1 MKKKRIILIILGVIA
16 ILLVSIFMAV
26 TYGLSEGKNVV
37 ITGIDL
43 SNVED
48 GDYVGNYEH
57 GRWTN
62 TLTVRVRDHKII
74 GIGIDKNVLAAEITN
89 CSDEVF
95 RRVIEKQDTQID
107 AVSGATVTTK
117 SYLKAIENALRK

>member
-1 MKKKRIILIILGVIA
+1 MKKKRIILIILGVIV
-16 ILLVSIFMAV
+16 ILLVSIFIAV
-26 TYGLSEGKNVV
+26 TSGLSEGKNVV

-43 SNVED
+43 SNIED

-62 TLTVRVRDHKII
+62 TLTVHVKDHKII
-74 GIGIDKNVLAAEITN
+74 GIDIDKNVFASKITN

-95 RRVIEKQDTQID
+95 RRVIEKQDTKID
-107 AVSGATVTTK
+107 AVSGATVTTN